1 MSDAHPTQPPIRG
14 VPLGDHALLLV
25 FGDRVDRAIHAR
37 VLGFTATL
45 HRAGLRGVT
54 DVVPAFSTIGLWFDP
69 TSTTFERLLDEVGRL
84 GPAPVSIADRADD
97 PVNEWVIPTRYDGPD
112 LAEVAERTALSPSE
126 VVARHVGRVYTV
138 FMIGFVPGFG
148 FLGELDPAL
157 LLPRRSSPRRR
168 VPAGSVAIAGAQTAV
183 YPLDTPGGW
192 HLIGRTDLTLF
203 DPGREPPAL
212 LRAGDR
218 VRFEPIP

>member
-1 MSDAHPTQPPIRG
+1 MSHAHPTQPPIRG
-14 VPLGDHALLLV
+14 VPLGDHALLLIL
-25 FGDRVDRAIHAR
+25 GDRVDRAIHAR
-37 VLGFTATL
+37 VLSLTATL
-45 HRAGLRGVT
+45 HRAGLPGVT

-69 TSTTFERLLDEVGRL
+69 ASTTFERLLDEVGRL
-84 GPAPVSIADRADD
+84 GPAPVSVADRAND

-112 LAEVAERTALSPSE
+112 LAEVAERTGLSPSE
-126 VVARHVGRVYTV
+126 VVARHEGRVYTV

-157 LLPRRSSPRRR
+157 VLPRRSSPRRR

-192 HLIGRTDLTLF
+192 HLIGRTDLALF
-203 DPGREPPAL
+203 DPKREPPAL
-212 LRAGDR
+212 LRTGDR